1 MNRAPSE
8 VDEAIEAN
16 RPIVSNSPTIERERQ
31 EREDS
36 SCSSSSSSSEPEE
49 EEPPRKKSKRDAQVT
64 VDLRIDALYEQVS
77 FLTNIIMHQQCASS
91 SNTNVT
97 AKTTDVIEQP
107 EQINDDFLTNPCS
120 ITPKS
125 LDLGFCKTDFD
136 EKKVLKPADEQHLNQ
151 LIKLQHFN
159 TSTWQH
165 IRYKKALAD
174 MLAFPGFCN
183 LKINDEICCLN
194 KGKDFLASTEEI
206 MAAITNALLYQRQL
220 LQSGLQEI
228 VNWSHNNP
236 TELTSNNL
244 FNKISEMF
252 GNSSPSYK
260 LSEQTLQIVCGKRA
274 ECIETRRKRLI
285 SEISDKSIQ
294 AALVNIP
301 PSEEFLF
308 EKTQLMSLV
317 QSLGGPHYW
326 LSPPQTSKNRDQ
338 GRSSKDVQKPLA
350 GTWREQIYNIGN
362 NWFSNTVLQETFSN
376 NANKACYES
385 VCNQTV
391 AGHDLNNARPLGS
404 KNTAACY
411 KRNAQ
416 FYLQAISAAIGV
428 AKPKSV
434 RSFVSWDSNVVLEW
448 LSANSPKDTL
458 FEISR
463 RTATVLLLAS
473 GRRVHDLTL
482 LRISKD
488 NYLDNGQNI
497 YLIPAFSSKT
507 DRHDCRQSAWKL
519 SKHPDKN
526 ICPVSLVRCLIEK
539 TKQRRSD
546 IRDLDNLFITI
557 SNKVKF
563 ASRTVIGNWVRA
575 VLKDSGIDASPGS
588 CRTDDKFLE
597 PIQENVSEE
606 LDLKEQITL
615 SMKLIPAFHETDQIC
630 EPFTGFSISN
640 WDPETEDSE
649 NRVTNWMEENRLNLS
664 QQALA
669 FDMNAEVEPI
679 PQDECQNDLYEEE
692 PLAGMSSEEEADVA
706 VAACVARLAPARLRA
721 LPDARPSAPAHA
733 RLEYSYC
740 AIVAAWAGPAHWRL
754 KGDRASKMS
763 ERSQS
768 TARLTTD
775 GKKPPRTKKQLDF
788 MGAGLAFDAK
798 TNNVPDYEPTQPAK
812 IMISRKTLATGH
824 TWNEANFKTP
834 IDRGL
839 DESHFLKLFLRR
851 NVLMF
856 RERDAPRAPP
866 EPLTVEGNKE
876 YDYNN
881 ENDAS
886 YCPNHVPD
894 CDDWG
899 NEEATAAGDIHDQ
912 VKAAENEE
920 LGDML
925 EPPTKIA
932 KIFIPYAMRAKKV
945 DMKQLKHCTWKM
957 LTEKT
962 PEGEKEDVSETTFFN
977 IYSRLPNKL
986 STNMRESLSVPLA
999 LLSVLHLA
1007 NEKGLILEKKDDLKD
1022 IGIIGLIKN

>member
-36 SCSSSSSSSEPEE
+36 SGSSSSSSSEPEE

-77 FLTNIIMHQQCASS
+77 FLTNLIMHQQCASS

-107 EQINDDFLTNPCS
+107 EQNNDDFLTNPCS
-120 ITPKS
+120 ITLKS

-136 EKKVLKPADEQHLNQ
+136 EKKVLKPADEQRLNQ

-159 TSTWQH
+159 SSTWQH
-165 IRYKKALAD
+165 IRYKKALTD

-244 FNKISEMF
+244 FNKISEIF

-308 EKTQLMSLV
+308 EKAQLMSLV

-326 LSPPQTSKNRDQ
+326 LSPPQISKNRDQ
-338 GRSSKDVQKPLA
+338 
-350 GTWREQIYNIGN
+350 
-362 NWFSNTVLQETFSN
+362 
-376 NANKACYES
+376 
-385 VCNQTV
+385 
-391 AGHDLNNARPLGS
+391 
-404 KNTAACY
+404 
-411 KRNAQ
+411 
-416 FYLQAISAAIGV
+416 AIGV

-434 RSFVSWDSNVVLEW
+434 RSFVSWDPNVVLEW

-497 YLIPAFSSKT
+497 YLIPAFGSKT

-539 TKQRRSD
+539 TKHRRSD
-546 IRDLDNLFITI
+546 VKDLDNLFITI

-563 ASRTVIGNWVRA
+563 ASRTVIGNWVRT

-588 CRTDDKFLE
+588 CRNHAFRKRKEQAAAASEQCNQMTLQAGLRTLHEAGPELKRAISGNLDEVVPETVEPMHRRNHTLFGAVWTSIKKGKESLYRPPPKFKPLAVAGNEESKSLSWMMQRELGMDGKVPEDENKYEDGNQSEGEEEIAMQPLLHGKDSEKIFKAIEKTSNDLMQSMRNNYRDKAPAQYNDVPYCVEHPAESLITRVLTEQGLGKYCDREFVRSTARE
-597 PIQENVSEE
+597 MQDA
-606 LDLKEQITL
+606 LDLTQEEMDTAANQIIL
-615 SMKLIPAFHETDQIC
+615 QERKM
-630 EPFTGFSISN
+630 
-640 WDPETEDSE
+640 
-649 NRVTNWMEENRLNLS
+649 NRVQQPNEVDRILS
-664 QQALA
+664 QQYHP
-669 FDMNAEVEPI
+669 FHQPV
-679 PQDECQNDLYEEE
+679 Q
-692 PLAGMSSEEEADVA
+692 
-706 VAACVARLAPARLRA
+706 APAR
-721 LPDARPSAPAHA
+721 
-733 RLEYSYC
+733 
-740 AIVAAWAGPAHWRL
+740 
-754 KGDRASKMS
+754 
-763 ERSQS
+763 
-768 TARLTTD
+768 
-775 GKKPPRTKKQLDF
+775 KK
-788 MGAGLAFDAK
+788 
-798 TNNVPDYEPTQPAK
+798 
-812 IMISRKTLATGH
+812 
-824 TWNEANFKTP
+824 
-834 IDRGL
+834 
-839 DESHFLKLFLRR
+839 
-851 NVLMF
+851 
-856 RERDAPRAPP
+856 
-866 EPLTVEGNKE
+866 
-876 YDYNN
+876 
-881 ENDAS
+881 
-886 YCPNHVPD
+886 
-894 CDDWG
+894 
-899 NEEATAAGDIHDQ
+899 
-912 VKAAENEE
+912 
-920 LGDML
+920 
-925 EPPTKIA
+925 
-932 KIFIPYAMRAKKV
+932 
-945 DMKQLKHCTWKM
+945 
-957 LTEKT
+957 
-962 PEGEKEDVSETTFFN
+962 
-977 IYSRLPNKL
+977 
-986 STNMRESLSVPLA
+986 
-999 LLSVLHLA
+999 
-1007 NEKGLILEKKDDLKD
+1007 
-1022 IGIIGLIKN
+1022 

>member
-16 RPIVSNSPTIERERQ
+16 RPIVSNSSTIERERQ

-77 FLTNIIMHQQCASS
+77 FLTNLIMHQQCASS

-107 EQINDDFLTNPCS
+107 EQNNDDFLTNPCS

-136 EKKVLKPADEQHLNQ
+136 EKKVLKPADEQRLNQ

-159 TSTWQH
+159 SSTWQH

-194 KGKDFLASTEEI
+194 KGKNFLASTEEI

-326 LSPPQTSKNRDQ
+326 LSPPQISKNRDQ
-338 GRSSKDVQKPLA
+338 
-350 GTWREQIYNIGN
+350 
-362 NWFSNTVLQETFSN
+362 
-376 NANKACYES
+376 
-385 VCNQTV
+385 
-391 AGHDLNNARPLGS
+391 
-404 KNTAACY
+404 
-411 KRNAQ
+411 
-416 FYLQAISAAIGV
+416 AIGV

-434 RSFVSWDSNVVLEW
+434 RSFVSWDPNVVLEW

-497 YLIPAFSSKT
+497 YLIPAFGSKT

-546 IRDLDNLFITI
+546 IKDLDNLFITI

-563 ASRTVIGNWVRA
+563 ASRTVIGNWVRT

-588 CRTDDKFLE
+588 CR
-597 PIQENVSEE
+597 S
-606 LDLKEQITL
+606 
-615 SMKLIPAFHETDQIC
+615 
-630 EPFTGFSISN
+630 
-640 WDPETEDSE
+640 
-649 NRVTNWMEENRLNLS
+649 
-664 QQALA
+664 
-669 FDMNAEVEPI
+669 
-679 PQDECQNDLYEEE
+679 
-692 PLAGMSSEEEADVA
+692 A
-706 VAACVARLAPARLRA
+706 VASLGWLDNQPLDDILARA
-721 LPDARPSAPAHA
+721 LQEVLPGED
-733 RLEYSYC
+733 YD
-740 AIVAAWAGPAHWRL
+740 I
-754 KGDRASKMS
+754 
-763 ERSQS
+763 QS
-768 TARLTTD
+768 D
-775 GKKPPRTKKQLDF
+775 
-788 MGAGLAFDAK
+788 
-798 TNNVPDYEPTQPAK
+798 
-812 IMISRKTLATGH
+812 
-824 TWNEANFKTP
+824 
-834 IDRGL
+834 
-839 DESHFLKLFLRR
+839 
-851 NVLMF
+851 NVL
-856 RERDAPRAPP
+856 P
-866 EPLTVEGNKE
+866 
-876 YDYNN
+876 
-881 ENDAS
+881 
-886 YCPNHVPD
+886 CPS
-894 CDDWG
+894 W
-899 NEEATAAGDIHDQ
+899 IFYYRQ
-912 VKAAENEE
+912 F
-920 LGDML
+920 
-925 EPPTKIA
+925 KI
-932 KIFIPYAMRAKKV
+932 
-945 DMKQLKHCTWKM
+945 
-957 LTEKT
+957 
-962 PEGEKEDVSETTFFN
+962 
-977 IYSRLPNKL
+977 
-986 STNMRESLSVPLA
+986 
-999 LLSVLHLA
+999 
-1007 NEKGLILEKKDDLKD
+1007 
-1022 IGIIGLIKN
+1022 